1 MLKKEDSQHV
11 SFFCVL
17 LVLWKAAATR
27 QPLVRNLNPR
37 GPIWMRNEDFGLSEC
52 PFYIAHPPSPKHAHV
67 HTHALI
73 SMHTRPVKDLRT
85 AVGHGLAWH
94 FGRDG
99 EDGCAAVNMYVYTA
113 CMKSM
118 PTHTKH

>member
-1 MLKKEDSQHV
+1 MFC
-11 SFFCVL
+11 FFVFC
-17 LVLWKAAATR
+17 WFCGSAAATR

-37 GPIWMRNEDFGLSEC
+37 GPIWMRNEDFGLSDC
-52 PFYIAHPPSPKHAHV
+52 PFYIAHPPQTHTRT

-118 PTHTKH
+118 PTHTKR

>member
-1 MLKKEDSQHV
+1 
-11 SFFCVL
+11 
-17 LVLWKAAATR
+17 
-27 QPLVRNLNPR
+27 
-37 GPIWMRNEDFGLSEC
+37 MRNEDFGLSEC
-52 PFYIAHPPSPKHAHV
+52 PFYIAHPPSPKHTHV

-113 CMKSM
+113 CMKS
-118 PTHTKH
+118 THTLSTNNAVHEDEAQFGGKQWKTVVGLGGG